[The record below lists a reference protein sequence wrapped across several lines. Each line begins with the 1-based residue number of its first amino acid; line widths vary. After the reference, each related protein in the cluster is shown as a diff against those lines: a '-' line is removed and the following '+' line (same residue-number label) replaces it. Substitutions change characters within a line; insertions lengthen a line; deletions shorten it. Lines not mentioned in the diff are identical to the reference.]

1 MESRNLELDA
11 KDEFVEIFMNSKS
24 VSTSKGKTDFLVRKP
39 RSRVKEVKQFD
50 REERK
55 ALEDEELLLLKDKI
69 DELSVK
75 IQDYEQKEE
84 SFRNK
89 QSLARLYDLG
99 VVNLDREYVE

>member
-1 MESRNLELDA
+1 MESRNLELAA

-24 VSTSKGKTDFLVRKP
+24 VSTSKGKTDFLVRKL
-39 RSRVKEVKQFD
+39 RLRVKEVKQLD

-75 IQDYEQKEE
+75 IQDY
-84 SFRNK
+84 
-89 QSLARLYDLG
+89 
-99 VVNLDREYVE
+99 